1 VPAPAP
7 ARVPSVPASPARDP
21 EARLKQQGTLTV
33 HVKEAKNLIGRD
45 KANLSD
51 PYVAIKIKGQKTWKS
66 SVFKR
71 NCNPQFDDRFVAKGT
86 LGDFVNCLM
95 LLKVIDRN
103 TKELKEGYGGEKSD
117 SLGDLSFKLDGLRT
131 RNRVPY
137 ENVDLDMTESGTI
150 SLIVTWEADEQSL
163 SI

>member
-1 VPAPAP
+1 MAKAGAQKAKAYSEQLKPPPAPVPAPAP

-33 HVKEAKNLIGRD
+33 HVKEAKNLVGRD

-86 LGDFVNCLM
+86 LG
-95 LLKVIDRN
+95 
-103 TKELKEGYGGEKSD
+103 
-117 SLGDLSFKLDGLRT
+117 
-131 RNRVPY
+131 
-137 ENVDLDMTESGTI
+137 
-150 SLIVTWEADEQSL
+150 
-163 SI
+163 